1 MFELYFLNDNYRP
14 QQLNK
19 SKTASLCKK
28 ACALEHKDLTLPLMQ
43 PTCMW
48 LPSSMYQDAGNLT
61 PVLLQVDSD
70 KYLDLH
76 CSYAYHFGMPD
87 DQVSGGCRLTLG
99 SQVEFTPKILQL
111 QGENSGTRFSKLIES
126 LNKNSFCQ
134 WKCRVPILGH
144 TASELMGKLTRC
156 TPVCNHHAH

>member
-43 PTCMW
+43 PTCM
-48 LPSSMYQDAGNLT
+48 YQDAGNLS

-70 KYLDLH
+70 KYPDLH
-76 CSYAYHFGMPD
+76 CVYACHFGMPD

-99 SQVEFTPKILQL
+99 PQVEFAPKILQL
-111 QGENSGTRFSKLIES
+111 QGENSRTRFYQTWLIES